1 MIKNNFIFTVLSF
14 LFLTQLTWAQVPATI
29 SYQGVLTDS
38 EGNILSDGNYDL
50 YFNLYDSFFN
60 GNILW
65 SESQTINLRNGIFN
79 VILGEFVPITLPFDK
94 QYWLGVSIGTD
105 PELTPR
111 IQLTASPY
119 SMNSQRVAGGT
130 NIFPNEGNV
139 GIGIKTPAEKL
150 EVSGTIRSTT
160 GGFKFP
166 DGTTQTTAATGTASG
181 NTLDQAYDQGGPGA
195 GRMINADAGAVN
207 ITGPNGLTVTG
218 KIGIGTNSPSDN
230 LEISENKDGFVG
242 MTISNT
248 NTSSN
253 SSEGIYFN
261 NEDGSLAGISLYDVN
276 HVYPSQMHIYNNR
289 PLGSIHFST
298 QGEKKM
304 TLANDGNLGIGTT
317 NPQQKLHVNGLARF
331 DVGGGQINIST
342 PGNNPGIISFAQNGH
357 RRDLVFGE
365 GGIMLVASTSS
376 SAPANGIQIGENGY
390 VGINLGPNFLPI
402 NILEI
407 QQNSPTDPIADAWT
421 TYSSKR
427 WKTNIESINNATN
440 IIEHL
445 RGVTYDWKEN
455 GKHDIGLIAEEV
467 GEVIPEIVA
476 YEENGIDAKSID
488 YARIV
493 AVLIEGM
500 KEQQEK
506 INLQQNT
513 MIELQD
519 RITKLENK

>member
-29 SYQGVLTDS
+29 SYQGVLADS

-119 SMNSQRVAGGT
+119 SMISQRVAGGT
-130 NIFPNEGNV
+130 NVFPNEGNV

-150 EVSGTIRSTT
+150 EVAGTIRSTT
-160 GGFKFP
+160 GGFMFP

-195 GRMINADAGAVN
+195 GRIINANAGPVN
-207 ITGPNGLTVTG
+207 IAGTDGLTVTG
-218 KIGIGTNSPSDN
+218 KVGIGTNAPSDN

-261 NEDGSLAGISLYDVN
+261 NEDGSLAGITLYDDN
-276 HVYPSQMHIYNNR
+276 SVYPSQMHIGNNR

-298 QGEKKM
+298 QGEKKI
-304 TLANDGNLGIGTT
+304 TLANNGNLGIGTT
-317 NPQQKLHVNGLARF
+317 DPQQKLHVNGLARF
-331 DVGGGQINIST
+331 DLPTGQINIST
-342 PGNNPGIISFAQNGH
+342 PGGNPGIISFVPNGN
-357 RRDLVFGE
+357 RRDLVFDNY
-365 GGIMLVASTSS
+365 GIKLVASTSS
-376 SAPANGIQIGENGY
+376 LAPSNGIRIEENGY
-390 VGINLGPNFLPI
+390 VGINMGEFPSN
-402 NILEI
+402 NILTI
-407 QQNSPTDPIADAWT
+407 QQNSPTDPIADDWT

-427 WKTNIESINNATN
+427 WKTNIEPIINAMDM
-440 IIEHL
+440 IKRL
-445 RGVTYDWKEN
+445 RGVTYDRKET
-455 GKHDIGLIAEEV
+455 GKHDIGLIGEEV
-467 GEVIPEIVA
+467 GEVIPEIVT